1 MRRVREVGEEMVGKL
16 VERLARGGLKGL
28 VGNRGYRRYL
38 RIERAKVEIDEG
50 ALKREA
56 RYDGKCVLL
65 TDGDLPAE
73 EVALA
78 YKGLWRVEAAFREP
92 EVPLRVTRD
101 ASRVLGPI
109 YHWTERKVRAHVAVC
124 FLALLLEVELERRL
138 RERGWGRASRR
149 CFRTLCG

>member
-1 MRRVREVGEEMVGKL
+1 

-138 RERGWGRASRR
+138 RERGWGRASGR

>member
-1 MRRVREVGEEMVGKL
+1 LPGAGS
-16 VERLARGGLKGL
+16 KGWWE
-28 VGNRGYRRYL
+28 
-38 RIERAKVEIDEG
+38 IEGAKAEIDEG

-56 RYDGKCVLL
+56 RYDGKYVLL

-78 YKGLWRVEAAFREP
+78 YKGLWRVGAAFREP

-138 RERGWGRASRR
+138 RERGWGRASGR
-149 CFRTLCG
+149 CFRILGG

>member
-92 EVPLRVTRD
+92 EVML
-101 ASRVLGPI
+101 
-109 YHWTERKVRAHVAVC
+109 
-124 FLALLLEVELERRL
+124 
-138 RERGWGRASRR
+138 
-149 CFRTLCG
+149 